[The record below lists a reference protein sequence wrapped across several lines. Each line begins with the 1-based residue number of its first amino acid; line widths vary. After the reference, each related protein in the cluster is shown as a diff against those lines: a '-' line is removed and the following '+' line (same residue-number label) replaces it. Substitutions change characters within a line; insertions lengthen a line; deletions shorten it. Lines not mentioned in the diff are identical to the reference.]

1 MKSKLLIIFS
11 ICVSMLY
18 AEDNFRTRFNYDAL
32 GRITCITYPDGEQVM
47 YSYIAGRLSRISS
60 GNNTYLSEIKYNP
73 YEKPICYHFG
83 NGYTTEYTYD
93 STRLWMTRQKNYNA
107 NYLLQDLRYVYD
119 AIGNIHYIEQIADS
133 VGWLGGE
140 YILDYQYDSLSR
152 LIRTD
157 MSSHYF
163 GNYANYNMT
172 YSSSGLVGEKR
183 CNDMPWDYQYGYKF
197 NSNGYLQNHQLQCI
211 YDNIT
216 GENTALQW
224 DANGQLLN
232 ILRPCQGDTRHH
244 WWDEQGHL
252 AAFVDNEQCG
262 YYGYDGNGERVY
274 KLTGQALLDQYNAGE
289 PNFQMYFRDAVLYV
303 NPYMVVTPRGYT
315 KHYYNGNQRIAA
327 RIGKLE
333 DFPDDIIV
341 NSDTVAVE
349 RINNVREY
357 MTSLLNTLDMQDV
370 DTTGIIADIA
380 GNSISGEQCDYIQT
394 FHTSMHCD
402 SNILYP
408 ILSKNSTEAD
418 VVDGMYFYHSDH
430 LGSATW
436 ITNSVGTPVEYIH
449 YMPYGELWVD
459 QQATGYSERFK
470 FTSKERDS
478 ESGYDYF
485 GARYYSST
493 LPMWLSVDP
502 LSDKY
507 PHISPYAYCSWNPV
521 NKIDPNGMWIE
532 SAWDAAN
539 VVIGVNSLMTNIQEH
554 NIQDAVI
561 DGAGLILDVAAVI
574 LPVVPGGASTAI
586 KTARVA
592 NNVSDVVNVTTRT
605 ATKHNYRKVLQ
616 ETTGKV
622 GDGFDAHHTLPQ
634 KYRKQFEALD
644 INIDEPGNVVWRKKE
659 NHRKQNYQ
667 HTKKWD
673 DVMNDPANHS
683 QEKIYELREQ
693 IELDIFENLGDTP
706 LD

>member
-1 MKSKLLIIFS
+1 MIP
-11 ICVSMLY
+11 
-18 AEDNFRTRFNYDAL
+18 FRN
-32 GRITCITYPDGEQVM
+32 
-47 YSYIAGRLSRISS
+47 
-60 GNNTYLSEIKYNP
+60 
-73 YEKPICYHFG
+73 
-83 NGYTTEYTYD
+83 
-93 STRLWMTRQKNYNA
+93 
-107 NYLLQDLRYVYD
+107 
-119 AIGNIHYIEQIADS
+119 
-133 VGWLGGE
+133 
-140 YILDYQYDSLSR
+140 
-152 LIRTD
+152 
-157 MSSHYF
+157 
-163 GNYANYNMT
+163 
-172 YSSSGLVGEKR
+172 
-183 CNDMPWDYQYGYKF
+183 
-197 NSNGYLQNHQLQCI
+197 
-211 YDNIT
+211 
-216 GENTALQW
+216 
-224 DANGQLLN
+224 
-232 ILRPCQGDTRHH
+232 
-244 WWDEQGHL
+244 
-252 AAFVDNEQCG
+252 
-262 YYGYDGNGERVY
+262 
-274 KLTGQALLDQYNAGE
+274 
-289 PNFQMYFRDAVLYV
+289 
-303 NPYMVVTPRGYT
+303 
-315 KHYYNGNQRIAA
+315 
-327 RIGKLE
+327 
-333 DFPDDIIV
+333 
-341 NSDTVAVE
+341 
-349 RINNVREY
+349 
-357 MTSLLNTLDMQDV
+357 
-370 DTTGIIADIA
+370 
-380 GNSISGEQCDYIQT
+380 SGEQCDYIQT

-659 NHRKQNYQ
+659 NHRRQNYQ